1 MGLTL
6 NFIVKKARQKING
19 EIPVY
24 VRFTLDSK
32 RVELSTGIYCD
43 PDKWDKAGQHF
54 SGRNERAQILNNRL
68 SKIQDHNNL
77 LKSSGKDWMNL
88 SGN

>member
-1 MGLTL
+1 MRLTI

-32 RVELSTGIYCD
+32 RV
-43 PDKWDKAGQHF
+43 
-54 SGRNERAQILNNRL
+54 
-68 SKIQDHNNL
+68 
-77 LKSSGKDWMNL
+77 
-88 SGN
+88 

>member
-24 VRFTLDSK
+24 VRFRMRFRIITI
-32 RVELSTGIYCD
+32 V
-43 PDKWDKAGQHF
+43 
-54 SGRNERAQILNNRL
+54 
-68 SKIQDHNNL
+68 
-77 LKSSGKDWMNL
+77 SS
-88 SGN
+88 